1 MNFLQGRKPCLP
13 LGTKREEE
21 REGEWEGVGKRGV
34 NGNFYNLIKLLKKK
48 ESQKILDRCAADT
61 KRPWDAKIDYYTQ
74 QSFQSPSME
83 KTRYSMTK
91 TVIKY
96 YVPTNPVP
104 QKVLEGK
111 PQLKKVNCPH
121 KNTGN
126 I

>member
-1 MNFLQGRKPCLP
+1 
-13 LGTKREEE
+13 
-21 REGEWEGVGKRGV
+21 
-34 NGNFYNLIKLLKKK
+34 
-48 ESQKILDRCAADT
+48 
-61 KRPWDAKIDYYTQ
+61 
-74 QSFQSPSME
+74 
-83 KTRYSMTK
+83 MTK

-126 I
+126 ITPTSVTKEEKHTNTTLKT

>member
-1 MNFLQGRKPCLP
+1 MN
-13 LGTKREEE
+13 
-21 REGEWEGVGKRGV
+21 
-34 NGNFYNLIKLLKKK
+34 
-48 ESQKILDRCAADT
+48 
-61 KRPWDAKIDYYTQ
+61 RPWDAKIDYYTQ

-111 PQLKKVNCPH
+111 PQLKKVNCTH
-121 KNTGN
+121 KAQATYNPPPVLPKRRNTQTLLSKHKLE
-126 I
+126 